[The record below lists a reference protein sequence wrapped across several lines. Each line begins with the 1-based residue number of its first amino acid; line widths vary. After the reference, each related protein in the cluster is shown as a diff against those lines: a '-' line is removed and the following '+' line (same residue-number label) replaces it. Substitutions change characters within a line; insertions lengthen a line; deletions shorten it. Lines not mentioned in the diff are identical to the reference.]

1 LVTALSILN
10 TLRTL
15 LSLSTLIAAP
25 ALALDGG
32 QPMTGDQL
40 LSRGAVAIQAVSP
53 QPDGTARLSECTGVL
68 IARDLVLTAA
78 HCLDEAAKPEHVAV
92 FFFAGSKAVPP
103 FAPVAAIVRH
113 PAHVKGWAKKP
124 GDIET
129 RQAEISTD
137 LAVLRLK
144 SPAPSAQAAFSFDPA
159 AKPDVLSFAGA
170 GLAGPEGRSGTLKF
184 TALAAINHTQTGPK
198 LAFATPGSG
207 QVCRGDSGGP
217 VVTQSGGIWGVAGA
231 ILRGTG
237 GCSARMVVVP
247 VDPADPRIAEMMRT
261 ARGG

>member
-1 LVTALSILN
+1 MRFLLGL
-10 TLRTL
+10 LL
-15 LSLSTLIAAP
+15 LSSP

-32 QPMTGDQL
+32 TSAGADQP
-40 LSRGAVAIQAVSP
+40 LSRAAVAIQAVSP

-103 FAPVAAIVRH
+103 FQPVAKIVRH
-113 PAHVKGWAKKP
+113 AAHTKGWAKQP

-129 RQAEISTD
+129 RQKEIASD

-144 SPAPSAQAAFSFDPA
+144 TPAPAAQTVLQFDA
-159 AKPDVLSFAGA
+159 QTAPDVLTLAGA
-170 GLAGPEGRSGTLKF
+170 GIAGPDGRSGTLK
-184 TALAAINHTQTGPK
+184 TASLAAIRHTQTGPN
-198 LAFATPGSG
+198 LAFATPGKS

-217 VVTQSGGIWGVAGA
+217 VITATGALWGISGA
-231 ILRGTG
+231 ILRATK
-237 GCSARMVVVP
+237 GCSGRMVVVP
-247 VDPADPRIAEMMRT
+247 VNPADFAIAAMIAAART
-261 ARGG
+261 P